1 MVLVSLIPQPL
12 AFLTIS
18 VIFGRMSGVMQWVIE
33 SLSAFNSS
41 MLEYIN
47 GMRLIKATTWE
58 ADLSK
63 SLARPREEHTIWNEV
78 A

>member
-1 MVLVSLIPQPL
+1 
-12 AFLTIS
+12 
-18 VIFGRMSGVMQWVIE
+18 MQRVIE
-33 SLSAFNSS
+33 SLSAFNSA
-41 MLEYIN
+41 MLEHIN

-78 A
+78 D